1 MHLLYPFLYQ
11 WTFNLLPCPGYCNS
25 VAMNIW
31 VHVCF
36 WIMVFSGYVL
46 RNGISG
52 SYHEVVMFL
61 VFKEPPDGSPLWLYQ
76 FTCPLTMSKCSFFS
90 TLSPAFIICRC
101 LMLSIFSCAYW
112 PFVCLLWINICLG
125 LLLIL

>member
-1 MHLLYPFLYQ
+1 MPNFCCISAPAYYHPCYLLWYQ
-11 WTFNLLPCPGYCNS
+11 
-25 VAMNIW
+25 NI
-31 VHVCF
+31 CLF
-36 WIMVFSGYVL
+36 ACESIKVFSGYVL

-125 LLLIL
+125 LFPTF